1 MYASLRE
8 KIAAEKSERAER
20 YAKFDEIIAEAF
32 AAGMAAGNACV
43 PAPMVVREADPIS
56 GGKLDGGQ
64 SWYVADGVC
73 GFAWVKFYGLGNSS
87 FAKYLVAKK
96 IASKAYPSG
105 LQIWIS
111 AFNQSL
117 MKKEACANAMAEV
130 FNKHGFKA
138 YAGSRMD

>member
-1 MYASLRE
+1 MYPSLRE
-8 KIAAEKSERAER
+8 KIAAEKAERAER
-20 YAKFDEIIAEAF
+20 YAKFAEIVAEAF
-32 AAGMAAGNACV
+32 AAGMAAGNACNPV
-43 PAPMVVREADPIS
+43 PMTVVEADPIT
-56 GGKLDGGQ
+56 GGKLDNGK

-87 FAKYLVAKK
+87 FGKYLLKHN

-117 MKKEACANAMAEV
+117 MKKEACAQAMADV
-130 FNKHGFKA
+130 FNKHGFTA

>member
-20 YAKFDEIIAEAF
+20 YAKFGEIVAEAF
-32 AAGMAAGNACV
+32 AAGMAAGNACNPV
-43 PAPMVVREADPIS
+43 PMTVVEADPIS
-56 GGKLDGGQ
+56 GGKLDGGK
-64 SWYVADGVC
+64 SWYVADGAC

-87 FAKYLVAKK
+87 FAKYLVKK
-96 IASKAYPSG
+96 GIASKAYPSG

-111 AFNQSL
+111 AFNQSIAR
-117 MKKEACANAMAEV
+117 KEACAEAMAEV

-138 YAGSRMD
+138 YACSRMD